1 MKQISEEL
9 DKAIK
14 EVINEAEC
22 VVDSNGKRQ
31 IDIDSLRDALTKMY
45 SVSTGESLEA
55 LGLVARESKPGGISH
70 GG

>member
-1 MKQISEEL
+1 MRQISEEL
-9 DKAIK
+9 NKAIQ
-14 EVINEAEC
+14 EVITEAEC

-31 IDIDSLRDALTKMY
+31 IDIDSLRDALTRMY

-55 LGLVARESKPGGISH
+55 LGLVARGSKPGGSSH

>member
-14 EVINEAEC
+14 EVITEAEC

-31 IDIDSLRDALTKMY
+31 IDIDSLRDALTRMY
-45 SVSTGESLEA
+45 HVSMDESLGA
-55 LGLVARESKPGGISH
+55 LGLIAQGSRPGGISH